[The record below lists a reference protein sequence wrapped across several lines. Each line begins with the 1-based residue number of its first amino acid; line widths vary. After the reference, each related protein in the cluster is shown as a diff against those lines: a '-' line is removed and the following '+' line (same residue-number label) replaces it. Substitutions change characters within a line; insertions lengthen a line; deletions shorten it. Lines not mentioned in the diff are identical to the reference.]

1 MTKTAAFIVWIR
13 ELAFFLQEKCSVGN
27 KLKLCIGLTKYNKIV
42 GKIDIAV
49 KILIFVIKIFK
60 IFIFLSTVKGISVGF
75 VPSYANTHNALV
87 LLLQPLLD
95 H

>member
-1 MTKTAAFIVWIR
+1 MYWI
-13 ELAFFLQEKCSVGN
+13 N
-27 KLKLCIGLTKYNKIV
+27 KYYKIV

-49 KILIFVIKIFK
+49 KILIFIIKIFK
-60 IFIFLSTVKGISVGF
+60 IFIFLSVKGISVGF